1 MHWRKYLSLATTLS
15 VNCLSST
22 SRSWGQVYDLTAG
35 IANKCISVTSNGS
48 SFLNTSFWRRHFLV
62 LRKLRQSRIFAK
74 YMRKETRFSERDVT
88 IYCLVIAKEDSRHV
102 WREQTALIQL
112 QRNFFNIDTMSNW
125 QLMVSKFKRD
135 LKSHCLL
142 FLFDFSLFLF
152 SELFLQ
158 ILLRVLENI
167 FCYKMAWKWMIF

>member
-1 MHWRKYLSLATTLS
+1 MKKKNICKTKKKIFPRFMEIIFQRNDFMHWRKYLSLATTLS

-74 YMRKETRFSERDVT
+74 YMRKETIFRTWCNYILSCNRERRFETRVKRTNSIDSTSE
-88 IYCLVIAKEDSRHV
+88 
-102 WREQTALIQL
+102 
-112 QRNFFNIDTMSNW
+112 
-125 QLMVSKFKRD
+125 KF
-135 LKSHCLL
+135 L
-142 FLFDFSLFLF
+142 
-152 SELFLQ
+152 
-158 ILLRVLENI
+158 
-167 FCYKMAWKWMIF
+167 